1 MHRDTKVNKAG
12 SMGQRLTKVDRSDD
26 IVPVQKTGA
35 EIGAKIR
42 DRRSQPGPYKM
53 TQAELAKKVNAPAND
68 IKLLESGEAIKNQG
82 LLNRVA
88 RVLKIS
94 PKTGKSLDEAES
106 SKS

>member
-1 MHRDTKVNKAG
+1 M
-12 SMGQRLTKVDRSDD
+12 TKVDRSDD

-35 EIGAKIR
+35 EIGANIR
-42 DRRSQPGPYKM
+42 NRRSKEGPYKM

-68 IKLLESGEAIKNQG
+68 IKLLESGDAIKNQG

-94 PKTGKSLDEAES
+94 PKTGKPLDGEE
-106 SKS
+106 